1 MGLIAKWNTDTLLS
15 MKLYVNVIVDKMKFR
30 GYNVIVTR
38 FNNIG
43 WCFWEY
49 R

>member
-1 MGLIAKWNTDTLLS
+1 MGLIAKWNTDKLLS
-15 MKLYVNVIVDKMKFR
+15 MKLYVNVIVDKLKFR
-30 GYNVIVTR
+30 GYNVIVFTI
-38 FNNIG
+38 NNIG